1 LGDVFMWK
9 LLTRQM
15 GVCLFLVLF
24 STIVSAESGLAGDG
38 QMIGLNEAVARTLAR
53 NPELVAFGYQFQAQ
67 DGRVL
72 QAGLAP
78 NPELSLTV
86 ENALGSG
93 EFTGMD
99 GAETTLSIAWI
110 LERGVRQRRLE
121 TARAGVSLLDVE
133 ADIMRLDA
141 AAETARWFFTCLS
154 NQAQMVN
161 AGEAVQLAQETVRAV
176 KKRVQAGKSP
186 QAELARAQAELA
198 RMKLN
203 QEDFEHELLSASR
216 RLAAQW
222 GETEP
227 GFNRV
232 NGEIL
237 TLPTPDSFAT
247 LKTRISENPDIAR
260 FLSKQRVDEAELRL
274 AEAQSKPN
282 WRVSVG
288 VRRLEITDDEALV
301 ANITLPLALRNRNQG
316 RIAEAQANLAQTAA
330 DATAAR
336 IRNETLLFVIY
347 QELQHSLHRVRTYRD
362 EVIPR
367 IEQALT
373 DTRSAYEL
381 GRYSYFEW
389 RSVQEDL
396 LEARSALV
404 EASVDT
410 HQKAI
415 EIERLT
421 GVRIAQPTTSP

>member
-1 LGDVFMWK
+1 MWK

-24 STIVSAESGLAGDG
+24 STIVRAESGLVGDS
-38 QMIGLNEAVARTLAR
+38 QTIGLNEAVARTLAR

-93 EFTGMD
+93 EFTDMD
-99 GAETTLSIAWI
+99 GAETTLSIVWI
-110 LERGVRQRRLE
+110 LERGERLRRLE

-141 AAETARWFFTCLS
+141 AAETARWFFSCLS
-154 NQAQMVN
+154 SQAQMVN

-176 KKRVQAGKSP
+176 NKRVQAGKSP

-222 GETEP
+222 GETRP
-227 GFNRV
+227 GFNHV
-232 NGEIL
+232 SGEIL
-237 TLPTPDSFAT
+237 TLPTPDSFET
-247 LKTRISENPDIAR
+247 LKTRISENPDLAR
-260 FLSKQRVDEAELRL
+260 FLSKQRVEEAEIRL
-274 AEAQSKPN
+274 ARAQNKPD

-288 VRRLEITDDEALV
+288 VRRLEITGDNALV
-301 ANITLPLALRNRNQG
+301 ANITLPLTLRNRNQG
-316 RIAEAQANLAQTAA
+316 RIAEAQANLAQTDA

-347 QELQHSLHRVRTYRD
+347 QELQHSLHRAKTYRD

-367 IEQALT
+367 LEQALT
-373 DTRSAYEL
+373 DTRNAYEL

-389 RSVQEDL
+389 RTVQEDL
-396 LEARSALV
+396 LEARHALV
-404 EASVDT
+404 EASVDAHKDT
-410 HQKAI
+410 I

-421 GVRIAQPTTSP
+421 GVRIVQPTTSP

>member
-1 LGDVFMWK
+1 MWE

-24 STIVSAESGLAGDG
+24 STIVRAESGLLGDS

-53 NPELVAFGYQFQAQ
+53 NPELAAFGYQLQAQ
-67 DGRVL
+67 DGRIL

-86 ENALGSG
+86 ENALGTG

-121 TARAGVSLLDVE
+121 TARAGISLLDVE
-133 ADIMRLDA
+133 ADILRLDA
-141 AAETARWFFTCLS
+141 AAETARWFLSCLS
-154 NQAQMVN
+154 SQAQMVN

-186 QAELARAQAELA
+186 QAELARAEAELA

-227 GFNRV
+227 GFKRV

-237 TLPTPDSFAT
+237 TLPNTDSFAT
-247 LKTRISENPDIAR
+247 LKTRISENPDLAR

-274 AEAQSKPN
+274 AKAQRKPN

-301 ANITLPLALRNRNQG
+301 ANITLPLTLRNRNQG

-347 QELQHSLHRVRTYRD
+347 QELQHSLHRVRTFRD
-362 EVIPR
+362 DVIPHL
-367 IEQALT
+367 EQALT

-389 RSVQEDL
+389 RTVQEDL
-396 LEARSALV
+396 LEARSDLV
-404 EASVDT
+404 EASVDA

-421 GVRIAQPTTSP
+421 GVRIAQPTISP

>member
-1 LGDVFMWK
+1 MWK
-9 LLTRQM
+9 LLTRQT
-15 GVCLFLVLF
+15 GICLFLVLS
-24 STIVSAESGLAGDG
+24 STIARAESGLVGDG

-53 NPELVAFGYQFQAQ
+53 NPGLVAVGYQLQAQ
-67 DGRVL
+67 EGRVL

-86 ENALGSG
+86 ENALGTG
-93 EFTGMD
+93 EFSGFD
-99 GAETTLSIAWI
+99 SVETTLSIAWV
-110 LERGVRQRRLE
+110 LEHGVRQRRLE

-141 AAETARWFFTCLS
+141 AAETARLFFSCLS

-161 AGEAVQLAQETVRAV
+161 AGEAVQLAQETVIAV

-186 QAELARAQAELA
+186 QAELSRAQAELV
-198 RMKLN
+198 RMKLD
-203 QEDFEHELLSASR
+203 QEDLEHELLSASR

-227 GFNRV
+227 EFKRV

-237 TLPTPDSFAT
+237 TLPATDSFAT
-247 LKTRISENPDIAR
+247 LKTRIERNPDITR

-274 AEAQSKPN
+274 AEAQRRPN
-282 WRVSVG
+282 WRVSAG
-288 VRRLEITDDEALV
+288 VRRLEISDDEALV
-301 ANITLPLALRNRNQG
+301 ANITVPLTLRNRNQG
-316 RIAEAQANLAQTAA
+316 RIAEAQAMRAQTDA

-347 QELQHSLHRVRTYRD
+347 QELQHSLHRARAFRD
-362 EVIPR
+362 EVIPHL
-367 IEQALT
+367 EQALT
-373 DTRSAYEL
+373 DTRNAYEL

-389 RSVQEDL
+389 HTVQQDL
-396 LEARSALV
+396 LEARRALV
-404 EASVDT
+404 EASVDAHKNT
-410 HQKAI
+410 I

-421 GVRIAQPTTSP
+421 GVRIAQPTVSP

>member
-1 LGDVFMWK
+1 MWK
-9 LLTRQM
+9 LLTRLM
-15 GVCLFLVLF
+15 GVYLFLVFF
-24 STIVSAESGLAGDG
+24 STIVRAESGLPGDG
-38 QMIGLNEAVARTLAR
+38 QMIGLNEAVARTLVR
-53 NPELVAFGYQFQAQ
+53 NPELVAFGYQLQAQ

-72 QAGLAP
+72 DAGLAP
-78 NPELSLTV
+78 NPELSLTI
-86 ENALGSG
+86 ENALGTG

-99 GAETTLSIAWI
+99 GAETTLSIAWV

-133 ADIMRLDA
+133 ADIKRLDA

-227 GFNRV
+227 GFKRV

-237 TLPTPDSFAT
+237 TPPNTDSFAT
-247 LKTRISENPDIAR
+247 LKTRISENPDLAR
-260 FLSKQRVDEAELRL
+260 FLSRQRVDEAELRL
-274 AEAQSKPN
+274 AKAQSKPN

-330 DATAAR
+330 DAKAAR

-347 QELQHSLHRVRTYRD
+347 QELQHSMHRVRTYRD
-362 EVIPR
+362 DVIPR
-367 IEQALT
+367 FEQALT

-389 RSVQEDL
+389 RTVQEDL
-396 LEARSALV
+396 LEARGALV
-404 EASVDT
+404 EASVDA
-410 HQKAI
+410 HQKVI

-421 GVRIAQPTTSP
+421 GVRIAQPTISP